1 MEVIINAS
9 SENKGD
15 NFSKIR
21 KLEVEITYKYEIEVD
36 ETDDI
41 VKDYEN
47 DKELVQHLADYR
59 FGTVLPVI
67 QVGAVQIKDIEL
79 VEVVRFNAI

>member
-1 MEVIINAS
+1 M
-9 SENKGD
+9 
-15 NFSKIR
+15 R
-21 KLEVEITYKYEIEVD
+21 KLEIEITYKYEIEVD

-47 DKELVQHLADYR
+47 DEELVQHLADYR

-67 QVGAVQIKDIEL
+67 QVGAVKIKDIEL
-79 VEVVRFNAI
+79 VEVIRFNAL

>member
-1 MEVIINAS
+1 M
-9 SENKGD
+9 
-15 NFSKIR
+15 R
-21 KLEVEITYKYEIEVD
+21 KLEIEITYKYEIEVD

-47 DKELVQHLADYR
+47 DEELVQHLADYR
-59 FGTVLPVI
+59 FGNVLPVI

-79 VEVVRFNAI
+79 VEVVRFNAL

>member
-1 MEVIINAS
+1 M
-9 SENKGD
+9 
-15 NFSKIR
+15 R
-21 KLEVEITYKYEIEVD
+21 KLEIEITYKYEIEVD

-41 VKDYEN
+41 VKEYEN
-47 DKELVQHLADYR
+47 DEELVQHLAGYR

-79 VEVVRFNAI
+79 VEVVRFSAL

>member
-1 MEVIINAS
+1 M
-9 SENKGD
+9 
-15 NFSKIR
+15 R
-21 KLEVEITYKYEIEVD
+21 KLEIEITYKYEIEVD

-47 DKELVQHLADYR
+47 DDELVQHLSDYR

-67 QVGAVQIKDIEL
+67 QVGAVKIKDIEL
-79 VEVVRFNAI
+79 VEVVRFNAL

>member
-1 MEVIINAS
+1 M
-9 SENKGD
+9 
-15 NFSKIR
+15 R
-21 KLEVEITYKYEIEVD
+21 RLEIEITYKYEIEVD

-47 DKELVQHLADYR
+47 DAEMVQHLADYR

-79 VEVVRFNAI
+79 VEVVRFNAL

>member
-1 MEVIINAS
+1 M
-9 SENKGD
+9 K
-15 NFSKIR
+15 
-21 KLEVEITYKYEIEVD
+21 KLEIEITYKYEIEVD

-47 DKELVQHLADYR
+47 DEELVQHLADYR

-67 QVGAVQIKDIEL
+67 QVGAVKIKDIEL
-79 VEVVRFNAI
+79 VEIVRFNAL

>member
-1 MEVIINAS
+1 M
-9 SENKGD
+9 
-15 NFSKIR
+15 R
-21 KLEVEITYKYEIEVD
+21 KLEIEITYKYEIEID

-47 DKELVQHLADYR
+47 DEELVHHLADYR

-67 QVGAVQIKDIEL
+67 QVGAVKIKDIEL
-79 VEVVRFNAI
+79 VEVVRFNTL